1 MSRDFVIEQHK
12 EWLGLLQSASSG
24 LVVAPVALKDA
35 QLQIDK
41 NVFELSNKLNRLLNK
56 DGNLPSGNFKKL
68 LSEFFEWPEECLSR
82 SLDTDVLWLPEYNEA
97 IGPNFR
103 IWSNE
108 SLIGFVN
115 FLADGKDFDEDHLV
129 PDGKWV
135 ASQQSKF
142 ERLLRD
148 KDVSVGISVSNTGV
162 RLTYAPRQETSG
174 YLTFPFSVLRTYDGR
189 IALSAFYKLLNA
201 WSLFH
206 APEKSRLKFVLEES
220 RKYQNTVSVEL
231 SSQVLS
237 ALYELVRGFDHAHRL
252 SGKAL
257 LKDVIDSD
265 PNQIYKGLLTVLLR
279 IVFLLY
285 AEDRDILFNSKG
297 EKRRQ
302 AAATFRLYYSVN
314 ALFEQ
319 LRADSA
325 IYLDTMDHR
334 YGAWARLVSLFRTI
348 YEGLDFEEFSLL
360 GRKGHLFAP
369 DRFPFLEGR
378 TSTQIEIKPPLITDG
393 TVFRVLSYLMTLDGE
408 RISYKALDVEQI
420 GSVYETAMG
429 FKLEL
434 ASGPS
439 IAIKPKKPH
448 GAPVVINLET
458 LLNLNGK
465 DRVKWLK
472 ENADQ
477 EEKSDVFK
485 NADSIESLVSALERK
500 IARQAT
506 PSVAPIGSLILQP
519 SPERRKT
526 GSHYT
531 PRSLTEPIVRKAF
544 EPIFARLGQNPAPEQ
559 ILELKVCDPAMGS
572 GAFLVESCRQLAEA
586 LVKAWAFHKTKLDIP
601 PDETELIFAR
611 RQVAR
616 HCIYGV
622 DKNPM
627 AVDLAKLSLWLAT
640 FATDHQFTF
649 LDDKLKCG
657 DSLVGLSLNQLTN
670 ASWETD
676 VQQGGLFATPVQ
688 SAIEEYQAVREEIA
702 LAAEDQDYDWLV
714 RLNQEA
720 EALALRI
727 KNVGDMVVS
736 AFFEGTSQASRRQKL
751 RLVSGDI
758 PRILSSEHAACE
770 RLGLML
776 NPLHWPVEFPEVFL
790 RENSGFD
797 VFVGNPPFAGKNNII
812 NSNPDHYLDWLKTSH
827 PGSHGNAD
835 ISAHFFRRCFD
846 LLNHYGCFGLIATNT
861 ISQGDTRSTGLT
873 QILANNG
880 EIFSAVKRVKWPGQ
894 AAVVVSVVHIVKG
907 HQITKKD
914 IDGRHVDQ
922 ITAFLFDTGPSSDP
936 KTLKQNINKSYQGSI
951 ILGMGF
957 TFDDA
962 NTGNAASPLADMN
975 RLTAENPRLVERIY
989 PYIGGEEV
997 NQNPLHL
1004 HHRYAFNLSNLDLE
1018 TAREKYPQ
1026 LVTLAED
1033 KVLPERLNQNDER
1046 GKVEWWKYLRPR
1058 NELYSSISNL
1068 ERCLVINCGATP
1080 HVAFT
1085 FITSKTIFANTLA
1098 VFVIDDYASF
1108 CILQSR
1114 VHEIWARFMGS
1125 TLEDRLRY
1133 TPTDCFETFP
1143 FPRNYV
1149 SNSQLEEIG
1158 RVYFEFRRDLM
1169 IQSNEG
1175 MTKTYNRFHDSGE
1188 DSEGIRRLRE
1198 LHNQMDRAVLDA
1210 YGWTDITPVPEF
1222 LADYEEED
1230 GTGSYRLK
1238 WPDETRDLVLG
1249 RLMELNAQYAAE
1261 EAAQGGEDER

>member
-41 NVFELSNKLNRLLNK
+41 NVFELSNKLNRLLDK

-115 FLADGKDFDEDHLV
+115 FLADGKDFDEDDLV

-670 ASWETD
+670 ATWETD

-714 RLNQEA
+714 QLNQEA

-736 AFFEGTSQASRRQKL
+736 AFFGGTTQTSRRQKL
-751 RLVSGDI
+751 QLVSEDI
-758 PRILSSEHAACE
+758 PRILSSEHAATE
-770 RLGLML
+770 RFGLVL

-797 VFVGNPPFAGKNNII
+797 IFVGNPPFLGGKKV
-812 NSNPDHYLDWLKTSH
+812 SSHFGDRYLDWLDATFPNSNL
-827 PGSHGNAD
+827 SAD
-835 ISAHFFRRCFD
+835 IVAYFFRRAFSCVNEEGSIVFI
-846 LLNHYGCFGLIATNT
+846 CTNT
-861 ISQGDTRSTGLT
+861 ISQGDTRETGLVNLIKT
-873 QILANNG
+873 GAK
-880 EIFSAVKRVKWPGQ
+880 IFYCTKRLRWPGQ
-894 AAVVVSVVHIVKG
+894 AAVVVSVVG
-907 HQITKKD
+907 ITRNSSYSNVVLDNKYVSR
-914 IDGRHVDQ
+914 IS
-922 ITAFLFDTGPSSDP
+922 AFLVDGEIDDSPR
-936 KTLKQNINKSYQGSI
+936 TLHRNSGISNIGSI
-951 ILGMGF
+951 VMGMGF
-957 TFDDA
+957 TFEEGVPDE
-962 NTGNAASPLADMN
+962 ASSILKMN
-975 RLTAENPRLVERIY
+975 EVLKASEAERVFVKPYLGGYELNNNLCSLPDRFVIDFGGLSLDEARRVAPNLMNIVEIKVK
-989 PYIGGEEV
+989 PYRDKLKKA
-997 NQNPLHL
+997 Q
-1004 HHRYAFNLSNLDLE
+1004 Y
-1018 TAREKYPQ
+1018 REKWWLHGERQQSLYEKMGA
-1026 LVTLAED
+1026 LKRALATCR
-1033 KVLPERLNQNDER
+1033 VSPNLN
-1046 GKVEWWKYLRPR
+1046 
-1058 NELYSSISNL
+1058 
-1068 ERCLVINCGATP
+1068 
-1080 HVAFT
+1080 FT
-1085 FITSKTIFANTLA
+1085 FIDTHQIVADSVVVVLSDQYSMFA
-1098 VFVIDDYASF
+1098 V
-1108 CILQSR
+1108 LQST
-1114 VHEIWARFMGS
+1114 VHETWARAFGS
-1125 TLEDRLRY
+1125 TMKDDLRY
-1133 TPTDCFETFP
+1133 SPTDCLETFP
-1143 FPRNYV
+1143 LPQNHL
-1149 SNSQLEEIG
+1149 SNEILLKCG
-1158 RVYFEFRRDLM
+1158 KNYFEFRRDLM
-1169 IQSNEG
+1169 IQNNEG

-1210 YGWTDITPVPEF
+1210 YGWTDINPVPEF

-1261 EAAQGGEDER
+1261 EAAQGGADER